1 MYWRM
6 LVIDSIERVIDYAV
20 RTDVRLD
27 WRMLVIDSV
36 QRVLHYDIRL
46 HWQLAVVRDFFQL
59 VTSANVVQGTI
70 VKPEDNWSSEE
81 CAKNIT
87 AKRTKGVGVS
97 GRKQMKTRSIEDANG
112 ERVVNV
118 TRQDLVMIP
127 IAQRESISIVL
138 EYVGDFFVFKF
149 ILK

>member
-6 LVIDSIERVIDYAV
+6 LVIDSIERV
-20 RTDVRLD
+20 
-27 WRMLVIDSV
+27 
-36 QRVLHYDIRL
+36 LHYDIRL
-46 HWQLAVVRDFFQL
+46 HWQLAMVRDLFQP

-70 VKPEDNWSSEE
+70 VKPENNWSSEG

-87 AKRTKGVGVS
+87 AKGTKGVGVS

-138 EYVGDFFVFKF
+138 EYVGDFFVFKV

>member
-1 MYWRM
+1 MATGGGTR
-6 LVIDSIERVIDYAV
+6 
-20 RTDVRLD
+20 
-27 WRMLVIDSV
+27 
-36 QRVLHYDIRL
+36 
-46 HWQLAVVRDFFQL
+46 FFQL

-138 EYVGDFFVFKF
+138 EYVGDFFVFKV